1 MSLMETAE
9 ERRAR
14 FLRLAIAAAVTAA
27 KVPLPRFKAAY
38 LKVAQ
43 NLRSEADRLG
53 QTGSNNFSGP
63 A

>member
-27 KVPLPRFKAAY
+27 KVPLPKFKAVY
-38 LKVAQ
+38 LKFAQ
-43 NLRSEADRLG
+43 NLRSEADRLESDS
-53 QTGSNNFSGP
+53 TDFSGP